1 MMPDSLS
8 AVWATIASGIANHLW
23 QSTVFAILAG
33 FLTLVLRKNQA
44 RARYGLWF
52 AASVKF
58 LVPFS
63 LLIGIGSHLAT
74 VRGPAPAKTSLY
86 VAMQQVSQPFTQS
99 VAPTVPSAVH
109 ATGLSGLAPLLPV
122 FLVTVWF
129 CGFAVVFFRWSA
141 RWRHLS
147 VAMREAIPLREG
159 REWEALR
166 RLERKGDIRKPIK
179 LVLSRG
185 SLEPGI
191 FGIFRTVLLWPEGV
205 SQHLEE
211 AHLEAILAHE
221 ICHVRRR
228 DNLTAAIHMFVEA
241 VFWFHPLVWWLG
253 ARLIQEREGACDEEV
268 LQLGSEP
275 QVYAESIL
283 KVCEFC
289 LGSPLAC
296 VSGVTGADLRKR
308 IVDIMTNGI
317 VYKLD
322 FSKKLLL
329 LVLGLTTAAV
339 PIVVGQINAA
349 QAGTASPVVK
359 ADVRIPPFDVISIK
373 ANTSGGN
380 MFGMMATPD
389 GFTATS
395 VSLSML
401 LQNAYGIKFDQI
413 SGLPDWGNSARFDIA
428 AKVSGADVA
437 DLQKLSHAQRLSM
450 LRSILAERFNLKT
463 HNDTKELPI
472 YELLVAKT
480 GSKLKVATPDANQI
494 KDPNGVSHTGMMM
507 RMGPGEL
514 TLQGATM
521 SSLANL
527 LAGQVHRTVVD
538 KTGLTEHYDLTL
550 KFTPEEGSF
559 LGPLPPDGGPQ
570 KATPPP
576 DDTSPSIF
584 TALEEQLGLR
594 LQSSKGPVDILVID
608 HVESPSEN

>member
-1 MMPDSLS
+1 MMPDSGS
-8 AVWATIASGIANHLW
+8 AVWATTASGIANHLW

-63 LLIGIGSHLAT
+63 LLVGIGRHLAT
-74 VRGPAPAKTSLY
+74 VHGSAPVKTSLY

-99 VAPTVPSAVH
+99 VAPIVPSAVH
-109 ATGLSGLAPLLPV
+109 ATGLSGLAPLLPE

-141 RWRHLS
+141 RWWHLS
-147 VAMREAIPLREG
+147 IVMRESIPLKEG

-166 RLERKGDIRKPIK
+166 RLECKGRPIR
-179 LVLSRG
+179 LLLSRG

-191 FGIFRTVLLWPEGV
+191 FGIFRPVLLWPEGV
-205 SQHLEE
+205 SRHLEE
-211 AHLEAILAHE
+211 PHLEAIFAHE

-228 DNLTAAIHMFVEA
+228 DNLTAVIHMFVEA

-275 QVYAESIL
+275 HVYAESIL

-289 LGSPLAC
+289 LGSSLAC
-296 VSGVTGADLRKR
+296 VPGVTGADLRKR
-308 IVDIMTNGI
+308 IVDIMTNSI

-329 LVLGLTTAAV
+329 LVAGLTTAAV

-359 ADVRIPPFDVISIK
+359 ADVRIPAFDVISIK
-373 ANTSGGN
+373 ANKSGGN
-380 MFGMMATPD
+380 MFGMMVTPD

-401 LQNAYGIKFDQI
+401 LQDAYGIKSDQI
-413 SGLPDWGNSARFDIA
+413 TGMPDWGNSTRFDIT

-450 LRSILAERFNLKT
+450 LRSILTERFNLKT
-463 HNDTKELPI
+463 HSDTKELPI

-480 GSKLKVATPDANQI
+480 GSKLKIATPDANVI
-494 KDPNGVSHTGMMM
+494 KDPNGVSHRGMTKIG
-507 RMGPGEL
+507 MGPGEL
-514 TLQGATM
+514 TLQDATI
-521 SSLANL
+521 SGLADL

-559 LGPLPPDGGPQ
+559 LGSLPSDGGSQ

-576 DDTSPSIF
+576 DDSSPSIF

-594 LQSSKGPVDILVID
+594 LQSSKGPVNTIVID
-608 HVESPSEN
+608 HVERPSEN